1 MGIKSVPEG
10 LSGQPDVSLVSL
22 RDGQRLSWDATNG
35 KWVNGKEF
43 ITAPSI
49 TSPAAGATINGG
61 GVSQTWTCSAFSS
74 PTGLNLV
81 WFDNDWEMSTS
92 PAFDNVFYALYNQ
105 TGSATSVTAA
115 PPNGFGS
122 AFIRVRQNT
131 VDQKGIWSAPVR
143 VIIAQIQ
150 YFNTTGTFVV
160 PANTNTVTPF
170 LVGGGSGSSINNV
183 VAGGGGGVT
192 QPGAISVTPGASL
205 TVTVGAGN
213 SGTTAGGTSTFVSAN
228 AAGGAGT
235 STGQAG
241 KASGNSQAGGAGST
255 NPNGVGGGGGGAGG
269 PGSSGSGGGFPSGN
283 STMNAG
289 GGGNGVTVTLDGVVR
304 GGGGGGGS
312 DRSSNNTYSWSPAN
326 AVAGHGGGNGAG
338 GGTNSN
344 STNLGNS
351 GTDGTGGGGGGNYS
365 NSGGLTARGGNGVVI
380 LYYTF

>member
-22 RDGQRLSWDATNG
+22 RDGQRLAWDATNS
-35 KWVNGKEF
+35 KWTNGKEF
-43 ITAPSI
+43 IPAPSI
-49 TSPAAGATINGG
+49 TSPAAGATISGG
-61 GVSQTWTCSAFSS
+61 GVSQTWTCSAFASA
-74 PTGLNLV
+74 TGMNLV
-81 WFDNDWEMSTS
+81 WFDNDWEMATS

-105 TGSATSVTAA
+105 TGSATSVTAT
-115 PPNGFGS
+115 PPNGYGS

-143 VIIAQIQ
+143 VVVAQIQ
-150 YFNTTGTFVV
+150 YFNTSGTFVV

-170 LVGGGSGSSINNV
+170 LVGGGSGSSVNNV

-192 QPGAISVTPGASL
+192 QPGAVSVTPGASI

-213 SGTTAGGTSTFVSAN
+213 SGTTAGGTSTFLSSN

-235 STGQAG
+235 STAQTG

-255 NPNGVGGGGGGAGG
+255 NAGVSGGGGGAGG
-269 PGSSGSGGGFPSGN
+269 PGNSGSGGGFPSGN
-283 STMNAG
+283 STMQAG
-289 GGGNGVTVTLDGVVR
+289 NGGNGVTVTLDGVVR

-312 DRSSNNTYSWSPAN
+312 STSANNTFSFSPGN
-326 AVAGHGGGNGAG
+326 AVGGGGGNGAG

-344 STNLGNS
+344 SSNLGNS
-351 GTDGTGGGGGGNYS
+351 GTDGTGGGGGGNFT